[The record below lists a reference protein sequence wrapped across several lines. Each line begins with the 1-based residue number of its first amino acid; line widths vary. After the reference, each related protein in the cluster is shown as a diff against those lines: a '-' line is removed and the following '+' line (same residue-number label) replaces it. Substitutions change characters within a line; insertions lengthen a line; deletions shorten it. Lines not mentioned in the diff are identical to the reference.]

1 VDLTPYFV
9 VWRTT
14 ALPDREVVDALVDPT
29 HAADPAA
36 LVAALRERPD
46 LHYYWSTERDG
57 RHLIISNPRPRRA
70 ERWWLHGLLFA
81 LTLFTVTFAGAM
93 IAGTIPYDGIWTFFA
108 ALAHPSGAFV
118 AAWAAGLRFSLPL
131 LAILL
136 AHELGHYL
144 TARAYGVDASPPYFI
159 PVPLLPSFIG
169 TMGAFIRLRT
179 LLSDRRQLLDIG
191 IGGPIAGF
199 VLAVPILWYGLAHS
213 HIVPADAE
221 THGMLLAFGND
232 LVASLGDSP
241 LTWLARHAVLGSAP
255 AVLLHPAAVAGW
267 LGLFVTMLNLL
278 PISQLDGGHV
288 LYAALPRLQRR
299 IALGFWA
306 GLVTMGAFGWRGWLM
321 WGALVLII
329 SRGRLGHPAVLA
341 PERPLPRSRRV
352 LAWAGLALFA
362 VTFVP
367 LPF

>member
-1 VDLTPYFV
+1 MDLTPYFV
-9 VWRTT
+9 AWRTV
-14 ALPDREVVDALVDPT
+14 ALPDREVIDALVDPN

-36 LVAALRERPD
+36 LLAALGERPD
-46 LHYYWSTERDG
+46 LHYYWSAEPDG
-57 RHLIISNPRPRRA
+57 RHLIISNPRTRRA

-93 IAGTIPYDGIWTFFA
+93 IAGTIAYDGVWTFFTV
-108 ALAHPSGAFV
+108 LAHPNRAFF
-118 AAWAAGLRFSLPL
+118 AAWAAGLRFSVPL

-136 AHELGHYL
+136 THELGHYV
-144 TARAYGVDASPPYFI
+144 TARRYGVDASPPYFI

-179 LLSDRRQLLDIG
+179 VLSDRRQLLDIG

-199 VLAVPILWYGLAHS
+199 IVAVPVLCYGLIHS
-213 HIVPADAE
+213 PIIHPDAD

-241 LTWLARHAVLGSAP
+241 LTWLARHATLGAAP
-255 AVLLHPAAVAGW
+255 AVVLHPAAVAGW

-288 LYAALPRLQRR
+288 LYAALPRMQRR
-299 IALGFWA
+299 IAVGFWM
-306 GLVTMGAFGWRGWLM
+306 GLVILGALSWHGWLM

-341 PERPLPRSRRV
+341 PERPLPASRRV
-352 LAWAGLALFA
+352 LAWVALVLFA
-362 VTFVP
+362 ATFVP
-367 LPF
+367 FPF